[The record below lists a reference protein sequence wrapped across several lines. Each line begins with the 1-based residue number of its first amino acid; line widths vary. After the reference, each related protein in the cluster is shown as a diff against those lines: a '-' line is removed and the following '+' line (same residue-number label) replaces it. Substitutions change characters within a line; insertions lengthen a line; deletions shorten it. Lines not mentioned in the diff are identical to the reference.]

1 MKSTYMDM
9 KWCHFNV
16 IFFMVFFYL
25 LLHSIYPTNPSQHLS
40 HATMIDCFSGLKVAP
55 NCYSPFPFLNA
66 PIRSLEKYPKIHKN
80 AFNF

>member
-1 MKSTYMDM
+1 SRLLRT
-9 KWCHFNV
+9 
-16 IFFMVFFYL
+16 YL
-25 LLHSIYPTNPSQHLS
+25 LISYCQFFLYFYFSIYPTNPSQHLS